1 MSYKKV
7 FARKDRIASRFLT
20 QVHAAIAQAAVAA
33 KSDEGL
39 TQRQVAE
46 ELGVDKSV
54 ISRILKGVGNPTI
67 RTVGELTAALG
78 YRPELVL
85 HKINAKAGSN
95 AFTVESKAGG
105 VIVARAASATT
116 GSNTNMSENRI
127 SFNAQHPDRV
137 SQ

>member
-1 MSYKKV
+1 MSYKRV
-7 FARKDRIASRFLT
+7 FSRKDRIASRFLS
-20 QVHAAIAQAAVAA
+20 QVHAAIAQAAISA
-33 KSDEGL
+33 KSEDGL

-85 HKINAKAGSN
+85 HKVIAKTGSN
-95 AFTVESKAGG
+95 AFTVQPKAGG
-105 VIVARAASATT
+105 VVVARAASAT
-116 GSNTNMSENRI
+116 SNNNSASRSI
-127 SFNAQHPDRV
+127 AFASSKAAGVKQ
-137 SQ
+137 